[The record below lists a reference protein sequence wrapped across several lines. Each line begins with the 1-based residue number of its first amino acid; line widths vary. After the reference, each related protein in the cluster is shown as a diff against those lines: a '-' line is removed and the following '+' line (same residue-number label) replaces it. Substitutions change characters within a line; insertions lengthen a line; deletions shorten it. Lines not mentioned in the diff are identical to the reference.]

1 MRETQR
7 NLKNPQL
14 VKNSH
19 KADSAFVGYNV
30 DNFLAGLLALCF
42 EFFLIINYFFYVILT
57 IFRGGGGACVGK
69 NDDWDRRL
77 ESSIIFYNQEKNNH
91 VRADIS
97 V

>member
-57 IFRGGGGACVGK
+57 IFRGGGACVGK

>member
-42 EFFLIINYFFYVILT
+42 EFFLIINYYFYVILT
-57 IFRGGGGACVGK
+57 IFRGGGGLV
-69 NDDWDRRL
+69 L
-77 ESSIIFYNQEKNNH
+77 EKMMIGIDGWSP
-91 VRADIS
+91 R
-97 V
+97 